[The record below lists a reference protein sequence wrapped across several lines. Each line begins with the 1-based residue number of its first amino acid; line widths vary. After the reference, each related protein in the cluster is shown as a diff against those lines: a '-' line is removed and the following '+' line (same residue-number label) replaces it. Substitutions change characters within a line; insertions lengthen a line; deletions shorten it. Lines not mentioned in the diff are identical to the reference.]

1 MGTRDQ
7 GKNTAKR
14 GRPYE
19 KPTLTKLTP
28 EQAKLKLLG
37 HASKGDKGAQELLE
51 LMFPETSSRDPKP
64 KSKSA

>member
-7 GKNTAKR
+7 GKKTAKR
-14 GRPYE
+14 KPYE
-19 KPTLTKLTP
+19 KPTVTKLTP

-37 HASKGDKGAQELLE
+37 HASKGDKGAQELLG
-51 LMFPETSSRDPKP
+51 LMFPGTSSRDREP